1 MMNPFRYV
9 SPKEMACRVLIG
21 AVIIG
26 LFIVQVI
33 ITTNFMSPVTPNAR
47 RITFNMRAVLKVSA
61 IGVLAVNSALSSN
74 SVPGSMMLLTAF
86 AITSAPP
93 MSVITSGYGN
103 YGSGS
108 DPYEPPNGPAQII
121 GS

>member
-33 ITTNFMSPVTPNAR
+33 ITKDFMSPVTPKAR
-47 RITFNMRAVLKVSA
+47 KMTFDMRAVLKVSA
-61 IGVLAVNSALSSN
+61 LGVLAVNSALSSN

-93 MSVITSGYGN
+93 MATSMNGGGN
-103 YGSGS
+103 YGSF
-108 DPYEPPNGPAQII
+108 PYAQQ
-121 GS
+121 